1 MELACDFGVGSIPGV
16 RIFKTGSPPSLGLP
30 GDPLSLNLSAH
41 GSNASLKLGLTGPSS
56 LRSVF
61 GGERIAGRVAPS
73 LSGKSVGSCVSM
85 SDLVRHVWLRHIKV
99 GYVVFIP

>member
-1 MELACDFGVGSIPGV
+1 MQKLSWLALTCNFGVGSIPGV

-30 GDPLSLNLSAH
+30 RDPLNLNMTAH

-61 GGERIAGRVAPS
+61 GGERIAGRVAP
-73 LSGKSVGSCVSM
+73 LP
-85 SDLVRHVWLRHIKV
+85 I
-99 GYVVFIP
+99 